1 MNTVLARQLAARVAE
16 LIELASIF
24 QCRYGKDY
32 CLKPGSPADSW
43 SLQQAIMN
51 QQTAIASLLDASAL
65 ETPAQRL
72 PQWWKWQEI
81 MDTAMAT
88 SLAQETCHLIAACA
102 CVEAS
107 PGATTSPV
115 IIASQQVIA
124 GMLHPSTRM
133 VALAK
138 AS

>member
-1 MNTVLARQLAARVAE
+1 MNTALARQLAASVAE

-32 CLKPGSPADSW
+32 RLKPGSPADAW
-43 SLQQAIMN
+43 DLQQAIMN
-51 QQTAIASLLDASAL
+51 QQTAIATLLDESAL
-65 ETPAQRL
+65 ETPSQRL

-81 MDTAMAT
+81 MDTGTAT

-102 CVEAS
+102 CVTAS
-107 PGATTSPV
+107 PDSVTSPV
-115 IIASQQVIA
+115 INTSQQVIA